1 MLPTEHDVHVNQI
14 MSNISVL
21 YKNTEFIADKV
32 LVTGLTEKTEKWFGE
47 NK

>member
-32 LVTGLTEKTEKWFGE
+32 APIIDVKKKSDIF
-47 NK
+47 KS